1 MENTKKY
8 YPYIGIYLLSYI
20 SFSFQSTNFTPFMS
34 SIGYDAMERGVIL
47 SGVAV
52 VSLFLQLL
60 SGILS
65 DKFQTVKNIIV
76 IGLLCFAL
84 ASLISFR
91 EGLSN
96 FILQFLIISLSGGLI
111 NTLCGLNDT
120 WLMGISDESRE
131 ALPFIKAFGSIGWA
145 TGSVLSSYIILYFYN
160 RGLRIIIV
168 LLIFMTIY
176 IMKYTENAKKIEMT
190 GTAKVTNDKGLFLI
204 LKNKRYWLLISIL
217 TLSYSL
223 IVANSGVVID
233 KMLELGA
240 SNVQISLKWSLG
252 SLAEIPTFFI
262 GSYLLKNIRSIRLLQ
277 LSIIASTLQFIL
289 FTIAST
295 SSHMIL
301 ITALQIFTTP
311 LIMIASKMLIFE
323 ITPRNLANSS
333 QMIALSIFT
342 GIPSLLIPILA
353 GTSSVFIGVNQT
365 LLVLTIFGIISFV
378 LSIYYVLYPNE

>member
-1 MENTKKY
+1 
-8 YPYIGIYLLSYI
+8 
-20 SFSFQSTNFTPFMS
+20 
-34 SIGYDAMERGVIL
+34 
-47 SGVAV
+47 
-52 VSLFLQLL
+52 
-60 SGILS
+60 
-65 DKFQTVKNIIV
+65 
-76 IGLLCFAL
+76 
-84 ASLISFR
+84 
-91 EGLSN
+91 
-96 FILQFLIISLSGGLI
+96 
-111 NTLCGLNDT
+111 
-120 WLMGISDESRE
+120 MGISDESRE

>member
-1 MENTKKY
+1 
-8 YPYIGIYLLSYI
+8 
-20 SFSFQSTNFTPFMS
+20 MS